1 MGASLQPVPASSIIL
16 AGGKSS
22 RMGQPKALL
31 LFDGEPL
38 IVHLVRILRSAF
50 SDIVVVAA
58 PEQELPPVAATLT
71 RDSVAYQG
79 PVGGIYYGLQA
90 AREELCFIT
99 SCDAPFLNL
108 NLVRFLL
115 SLATEHDVV
124 VPYWQERLQPLF
136 AVYRRSVAPLLQQ
149 QLERGEL
156 RPIFLYDK
164 VRTRKVLPEEILLFD
179 PEGLSFRNL
188 NSPEEYQ
195 KALVLWHD
203 RQRRETETGDRELA
217 LPPSLS
223 LSQISISNLSLTV
236 ELFGVARLKAQTATV
251 SLVLPVGATV
261 TDAFVALA
269 EICPA
274 LIGSALSADGRALL
288 PGYACNLNG
297 REFIKDMQ
305 TVLSNGDHLLILS
318 SDAGG

>member
-1 MGASLQPVPASSIIL
+1 MSYQSPIPNPQSLPPASAIIL

-38 IVHLVRILRSAF
+38 IVHLVRILRDVF
-50 SDIVVVAA
+50 SDIVIVAA
-58 PEQELPPVAATLT
+58 PEQELPPVVATLV

-90 AREELCFIT
+90 AREELCFVT

-108 NLVRFLL
+108 DLVAFLL
-115 SLATEHDVV
+115 ALATEHDVV
-124 VPYWQERLQPLF
+124 VPYWEERLQPLF
-136 AVYRRSVAPLLQQ
+136 AVYRRSVAPLLRQ

-164 VRTRKVLPEEILLFD
+164 VRTHKVSPEEIQSFD

-195 KALVLWHD
+195 EALVLWHD
-203 RQRRETETGDRELA
+203 RQRRETATEKRNSA
-217 LPPSLS
+217 PSAS
-223 LSQISISNLSLTV
+223 SSHLSLTV
-236 ELFGVARLKAQTATV
+236 ELLGVARLKAQTATV
-251 SLVLPVGATV
+251 SLALPVGATV
-261 TDAFVALA
+261 TDAFVSLA

-274 LIGSALSADGRALL
+274 LIGSTLSADGRTLL

-305 TVLSNGDHLLILS
+305 TVLTNGDHILILS